1 MTALTATATR
11 PLPAQRA
18 RRPFAPLVRADFLKL
33 RKSRGLVVTASLMTI
48 GVMVVF
54 YGVLEVLHVVN
65 AAKYG
70 PAGGTINL
78 GHAMFVLY
86 TVGPVAAI
94 LVGTAIGAMDL
105 TSGVFRELVVTG
117 RSRVAL
123 FASRIPGGLALVVP
137 LVLASIAIMV
147 ASATGL
153 AGSEA
158 APSTTLV
165 IETAVWLVAAIG
177 FYFLL
182 AVGVASV
189 LGSRAQTIGI
199 LLAWQLAIMPLL
211 IGIPNLGWG
220 RDILPGSTLGHLAP
234 TSMHHE
240 LGPAGHLPVST
251 TTAVLAAVAWIAV
264 ALAAGAWRTAK
275 RDA

>member
-1 MTALTATATR
+1 MSTLTAIATT
-11 PLPAQRA
+11 PLPAQPA

-54 YGVLEVLHVVN
+54 FGVLEALHAAN

-78 GHAMFVLY
+78 GHAMFVLF

-94 LVGTAIGAMDL
+94 LVGTAIGAIDL

-137 LVLASIAIMV
+137 LVLASIAIMAV
-147 ASATGL
+147 ATTGL
-153 AGSEA
+153 AGSGA

-165 IETAVWLVAAIG
+165 LETAVWLVAAIG
-177 FYFLL
+177 FYFLIAL
-182 AVGVASV
+182 GVASV

-220 RDILPGSTLGHLAP
+220 RDLLPGATLGHLAP
-234 TSMHHE
+234 ASMHHE
-240 LGPAGHLPVST
+240 LGPPGHLPVST
-251 TTAVLAAVAWIAV
+251 TTAVVTALAWVAA
-264 ALAAGAWRTAK
+264 ALAAGA
-275 RDA
+275 